1 MPRGLVLATPQ
12 LTSDGTPFSAQYDDV
27 YHSTEGGLAQAQH
40 VFLGG
45 NGLPSAWQGKGA
57 FTIVETGFGQGL
69 NFLATWAAWR
79 DDPQR
84 CARLDFV
91 SIEKHPFDC
100 EGLAV
105 VHPKDGALAPLAEL
119 LRQAW
124 PVPVPGVHR
133 LVFDGGSVTLTLLF
147 GDAMEVLPQ
156 LSCAADAFYLDGFS
170 PSKNPDLWQ
179 PRVFKQL
186 ARVARAGST
195 LATYTAAGFVRRGLQ
210 EVGFE
215 TRKAPGFGA
224 KRDMTVAQFP
234 THWRTRRGPVQAPV
248 WSERHAIVLGAGLAG
263 CSLAERLASRGWR
276 ITLIDANDGPA
287 RGTSAHRAAAMH
299 PHVSIDDSV
308 LSRLSRAG
316 NLLARRHWDALDRAG
331 FATGFQRTGVLQL
344 AEHADDATLQ
354 QRIVEALGYPASYID
369 WLTADQAA
377 ARVGASVPQG
387 GWWFAQAGWVAP
399 PDICRANLAAAD
411 AAIDARWNTHVA
423 LLRHEADHWQALDAQ
438 GEVIASA
445 PVVVLANSLEAARL
459 APLTMALLKPVR
471 GQLTD
476 VPIACLEPG
485 VAWPRAVVCGDGY
498 LLPAEPGAQTVRTG
512 SSFQPGECDL
522 AERAADHAANLRRLA
537 GLQPQQLGALAR
549 LDPAQLRGYV
559 GVRCVS
565 ANRLPLIGPL
575 VDEAAATA
583 PGFRLRGPHA
593 QLPRMAGLYAAL
605 AYGSRGLTWSV
616 LGAELLAA
624 QIDGGPLPLEAD
636 LAAALDPGRFVLRA
650 LQHGRGQGASA
661 ALAHSETADTPD

>member
-1 MPRGLVLATPQ
+1 M
-12 LTSDGTPFSAQYDDV
+12 F
-27 YHSTEGGLAQAQH
+27 
-40 VFLGG
+40 FLGG
-45 NGLPSAWQGKGA
+45 NGLPGAWQGKRA

-91 SIEKHPFDC
+91 SIEKHPFDRA
-100 EGLAV
+100 GLSI
-105 VHPKDGALAPLAEL
+105 VHPASGALAPLAEM
-119 LRQAW
+119 LRQSW

-133 LVFDGGSVTLTLLF
+133 LSFDDGRVTLTLLL
-147 GDAMEVLPQ
+147 GDAMETLPQ

-170 PSKNPDLWQ
+170 PAKNPDLWQ

-186 ARVARAGST
+186 ARVARAGAT

-210 EVGFE
+210 EAGFE
-215 TRKAPGFGA
+215 VRKAPGFGS

-234 THWRTRRGPVQAPV
+234 THWRTRRGPAEAPA
-248 WSERHAIVLGAGLAG
+248 WSERHAIILGAGLAG
-263 CSLAERLASRGWR
+263 CSVAERLASRGWR
-276 ITLIDANDGPA
+276 ITLIDENHGPA

-344 AEHADDATLQ
+344 AEDADDATEQ
-354 QRIVEALGYPASYID
+354 QRIVQTLGYPTDYID
-369 WLTADQAA
+369 WLTGEQAA
-377 ARVGASVPQG
+377 ERVGASVPQG

-399 PDICRANLAAAD
+399 PDICRANLAAAG
-411 AAIDARWNTHVA
+411 AAVDARWNTHVES
-423 LLRHEADHWQALDAQ
+423 LRQDGEQWQALDAQ
-438 GEVIASA
+438 GAVIASA
-445 PVVVLANSLEAARL
+445 PVIVLANSLGAARL
-459 APLTMALLKPVR
+459 APLNSASLRPVR

-476 VPIACLEPG
+476 VPAAGLG
-485 VAWPRAVVCGDGY
+485 AGLAWPKAVVCGDGY
-498 LLPAEPGAQTVRTG
+498 LLPAEPGARSVRIG
-512 SSFQPGECDL
+512 SSFQPGESDL
-522 AERAADHAANLRRLA
+522 TERAADHAANLRRLA
-537 GLQPQQLGALAR
+537 GLQPQQSGALAKF
-549 LDPAQLRGYV
+549 DPAQLQGYV

-593 QLPRMAGLYAAL
+593 QLPRLAGLYAAL

-624 QIDGGPLPLEAD
+624 QIDGGPLPLESD

-650 LQHGRGQGASA
+650 LQHGHHQGQGATPPENEA
-661 ALAHSETADTPD
+661 AEPLD

>member
-12 LTSDGTPFSAQYDDV
+12 LTSDGTPFSVQYDDV
-27 YHSTEGGLAQAQH
+27 YHSTEGGLAQARH

-45 NGLPSAWQGKGA
+45 NGLPGAWQGKGA

-79 DDPQR
+79 DDPQH
-84 CARLDFV
+84 CGRLDFV
-91 SIEKHPFDC
+91 SIEKHPFDRA
-100 EGLAV
+100 GLSIM
-105 VHPKDGALAPLAEL
+105 HPKDGALAPLAET
-119 LRQAW
+119 LRKSW

-133 LVFDGGSVTLTLLF
+133 LLFEGGRVTLTLLF
-147 GDAMEVLPQ
+147 GDAMEMLPQ

-170 PSKNPDLWQ
+170 PAKNADLWQ
-179 PRVFKQL
+179 PRVLKQL
-186 ARVARAGST
+186 ARVARAGAT

-210 EVGFE
+210 EAGFE
-215 TRKAPGFGA
+215 TRKAPGFGT
-224 KRDMTVAQFP
+224 KRHMTVAQFP
-234 THWRTRRGPVQAPV
+234 THWRTRRGPAEAPV

-263 CSLAERLASRGWR
+263 CSVAERLAARGWR
-276 ITLIDANDGPA
+276 ITLIDANGGPA

-331 FATGFQRTGVLQL
+331 FATGFQPTGVLQL
-344 AEHADDATLQ
+344 AEHADGATEQ
-354 QRIVEALGYPASYID
+354 QRIVQALGYPTDYID
-369 WLTADQAA
+369 WLNAGQAA
-377 ARVGASVPQG
+377 ERVGASVPQG
-387 GWWFAQAGWVAP
+387 GWWFVQAGWVAP
-399 PDICRANLAAAD
+399 PDVCRANLAAAD
-411 AAIDARWNTHVA
+411 AAIETRWNTRVES
-423 LLRHEADHWQALDAQ
+423 LRQDGTQWQALDAQ
-438 GEVIASA
+438 GSVIASA
-445 PVVVLANSLEAARL
+445 PVVVLANSLDAARL
-459 APLTMALLKPVR
+459 APLTSASLKPVR

-476 VPIACLEPG
+476 VPVASLESG
-485 VAWPRAVVCGDGY
+485 TAWPKAVVCGDGY
-498 LLPAEPGAQTVRTG
+498 LLPAEPGAKTVRTG
-512 SSFQPGECDL
+512 SSFQPGESDPV
-522 AERAADHAANLRRLA
+522 ERVADHAANLRRLA
-537 GLQPQQLGALAR
+537 MLQPQQSAALSL

-565 ANRLPLIGPL
+565 ANRLPLIGPV
-575 VDEAAATA
+575 VDEGAAMT

-593 QLPRMAGLYAAL
+593 QLPRLAGLYAAL

-636 LAAALDPGRFVLRA
+636 LAAALDPGRFMLRA
-650 LQHGRGQGASA
+650 LQHGHRQGQGATPT
-661 ALAHSETADTPD
+661 EIDTVDSQD

>member
-12 LTSDGTPFSAQYDDV
+12 FTSDGTPFSAQYDDV
-27 YHSTEGGLAQAQH
+27 YHSPEGGLAQAQH

-45 NGLPSAWQGKGA
+45 NGLPGAWQGKNA

-91 SIEKHPFDC
+91 SIEKHPFDRA
-100 EGLAV
+100 GLSI
-105 VHPKDGALAPLAEL
+105 VHPKDGALAPLAEA
-119 LRQAW
+119 LRQSW

-133 LVFDGGSVTLTLLF
+133 LVFDAGRVTLTLLF
-147 GDAMEVLPQ
+147 GDAMEMLPQ

-170 PSKNPDLWQ
+170 PAKNPDLWQ

-186 ARVARAGST
+186 ARVARAGAT
-195 LATYTAAGFVRRGLQ
+195 LATYTSAGTVRRGLQ
-210 EVGFE
+210 DVGFE
-215 TRKAPGFGA
+215 VRKVQGFGT
-224 KRDMTVAQFP
+224 KWHMTLAQFP
-234 THWRTRRGPVQAPV
+234 THWRTRRGPAEVPV

-263 CSLAERLASRGWR
+263 CSVAERLAARGWR

-287 RGTSAHRAAAMH
+287 RGTSTHRAAAMH

-331 FATGFQRTGVLQL
+331 VATGFQRTGVLQL
-344 AEHADDATLQ
+344 AEHADDAIEQ
-354 QRIVEALGYPASYID
+354 QHVVQALGYPTDYID
-369 WLTADQAA
+369 WLNADQAA

-399 PDICRANLAAAD
+399 PDICRANLAAAGT
-411 AAIDARWNTHVA
+411 AIDACWNTRVES
-423 LLRHEADHWQALDAQ
+423 LRQDGAQWQALDAQ
-438 GEVIASA
+438 GDVIARA
-445 PVVVLANSLEAARL
+445 PVVILANSLDAARL
-459 APLTMALLKPVR
+459 APLTSASLKPVR

-476 VPIACLEPG
+476 VPVASLAAG
-485 VAWPRAVVCGDGY
+485 AAWPQAVVCGDGY

-512 SSFQPGECDL
+512 SSFQPGESDL
-522 AERAADHAANLRRLA
+522 TERAADHAANLRRLA
-537 GLQPQQLGALAR
+537 RLQPQQSDALAR
-549 LDPAQLRGYV
+549 LDPAQLHGYV

-575 VDEAAATA
+575 VDEAVAMA

-593 QLPRMAGLYAAL
+593 QLPRLSGLYAAL

-636 LAAALDPGRFVLRA
+636 LAAAFDPGRFVLRA
-650 LQHGRGQGASA
+650 LQHGRMPGQGAAPDENEA
-661 ALAHSETADTPD
+661 AESLD